1 MDHKDFV
8 NSIAGSMAMAGGNPT
23 PKDLEEERVD
33 EMRRQEKP
41 NDDDVFTINIPM
53 ITGRVF
59 KVDARQVDW
68 NALGTPESQAN
79 LENNEGTIRAMV
91 HHLIT
96 VDFTSEDYDKMVAD
110 FDESLT
116 NLFKNFGIE
125 DCGYGELEKNM
136 CSRFDILTNVKRD
149 MLEACIDTNDTV
161 PACDNDDEVFKINE
175 HISETYCTKYE
186 LYAERLHKHT
196 LLLGKCF
203 DALTLINVIAH
214 NTAMHG
220 LATQVFGAADSF
232 KEVAD
237 LNDIT
242 EMDNSTDGLI
252 SADRHAFEGVPED
265 HDVSGLLDD

>member
-8 NSIAGSMAMAGGNPT
+8 NSIAGSMAMAGDNDPNE
-23 PKDLEEERVD
+23 KFEEMEHAYDEERK
-33 EMRRQEKP
+33 E
-41 NDDDVFTINIPM
+41 DDAFIINIPM
-53 ITGRVF
+53 ITGRVY
-59 KVDARQVDW
+59 KVDAREVNWDQ
-68 NALGTPESQAN
+68 LGTPESQAN
-79 LENNEGTIRAMV
+79 LEQNEGIIRGMMY
-91 HHLIT
+91 HLIT

-186 LYAERLHKHT
+186 LYAERLRKHT

-203 DALTLINVIAH
+203 DALTLINMIAH

-220 LATQVFGAADSF
+220 LAIQVFGITDSF

-242 EMDNSTDGLI
+242 DMDNSTDGLI
-252 SADRHAFEGVPED
+252 SVDRAAFGGVDD
-265 HDVSGLLDD
+265 HDESGLVTE

>member
-8 NSIAGSMAMAGGNPT
+8 NSIAGSMAMAGGNDPNE
-23 PKDLEEERVD
+23 KFEEMEHAYDEERK
-33 EMRRQEKP
+33 E
-41 NDDDVFTINIPM
+41 DDAFIINIPM

-79 LENNEGTIRAMV
+79 LENNEGVIRAMV
-91 HHLIT
+91 HALVT
-96 VDFTSEDYDKMVAD
+96 ADFTDPKTENMIKD
-110 FDESLT
+110 FDESIM
-116 NLFKNFGIE
+116 NLFSNFGIG
-125 DCGYGELEKNM
+125 DPGYGELSQKTM
-136 CSRFDILTNVKRD
+136 VKPY
-149 MLEACIDTNDTV
+149 I
-161 PACDNDDEVFKINE
+161 
-175 HISETYCTKYE
+175 
-186 LYAERLHKHT
+186 

-252 SADRHAFEGVPED
+252 SADRHAFEGVPEE